1 MNKWGDGGGGLENSP
16 KFNRLFDFQGRFF
29 LFSSIQN
36 EYISWKLGLDG
47 ISSKIQEIRKND
59 LLRPNNKNV
68 LQNSNN
74 TQYTVGQS
82 TFN

>member
-1 MNKWGDGGGGLENSP
+1 MKAW
-16 KFNRLFDFQGRFF
+16 
-29 LFSSIQN
+29 
-36 EYISWKLGLDG
+36 LDG

-59 LLRPNNKNV
+59 LLRSNNKNV

-82 TFN
+82 TFNLMKGTYDTYYFHKFFVTKNQKGYYCDKSNWNSFK